1 MRRASSILLLL
12 LSFGTGVSL
21 GQSGAVLL
29 LETND
34 PHAMVFA
41 DSVWLGPA
49 SKAAFVLPDGARVL
63 RLVPPAA
70 DAWSI
75 ETLHAPL
82 GDLAPGD
89 TLALRLSFPYYYR
102 VETIPFGASV
112 YGVSRSGRVKLGET
126 PLTYRSD
133 APLTGEL
140 LIDRPGYETVHVE
153 AGAKV
158 WNRYVFALEPVALA
172 SSGDAPPEIS
182 WQPPK
187 KRRVWIDYVAVGTAV
202 AAGAL
207 AVHFKTKADHRF
219 DRYRETGDPALRPTI
234 ERFDTY
240 SGIALG
246 VSQVGLG
253 VFAIRLI
260 FR

>member
-1 MRRASSILLLL
+1 MLRASTILLWF
-12 LSFGTGVSL
+12 LSFGTSVSF
-21 GQSGAVLL
+21 GQSGAVLR

-49 SKAAFVLPDGARVL
+49 SKGVFVLPEGARVL

-75 ETLHAPL
+75 ESVHAPL
-82 GDLAPGD
+82 GALAPGD
-89 TLALRLSFPYYYR
+89 TLALRLSFPYHYR
-102 VETIPFGASV
+102 VESIPFGASV
-112 YGVSRSGRVKLGET
+112 YFVSEQGRVPLGET

-133 APLTGEL
+133 VPLTGEL
-140 LIDRPGYETVHVE
+140 LIDKPGYETARVE

-158 WNRYVFALEPVALA
+158 WNRYVFALTPVAPSSREDA
-172 SSGDAPPEIS
+172 SPELS
-182 WQPPK
+182 WRPPK
-187 KRRVWIDYVAVGTAV
+187 PRRAWIDYVAVGTAL

-207 AVHFKTKADHRF
+207 AVHFKMKADHRF
-219 DRYRETGDPALRPTI
+219 DRYRETGDPSLRPTI

>member
-12 LSFGTGVSL
+12 LSFGAGVSF

-49 SKAAFVLPDGARVL
+49 SKATFVLPEGARVL

-75 ETLHAPL
+75 ESLHAPL

-89 TLALRLSFPYYYR
+89 TLALKLPFPYYYR

-112 YGVSRSGRVKLGET
+112 YGVSADGRVKLGET

-133 APLTGEL
+133 APLSGEL
-140 LIDRPGYETVHVE
+140 VIDKRGYETVRVA
-153 AGAKV
+153 AGARV
-158 WNRYVFALEPVALA
+158 WNRHVFALKPVA
-172 SSGDAPPEIS
+172 SSAGAPPEVS
-182 WQPPK
+182 WRPPK
-187 KRRVWIDYVAVGTAV
+187 RRRVWIDYVAVGTAV

-246 VSQVGLG
+246 VSQAGLG
-253 VFAIRLI
+253 LFAIRLI